1 MSKISV
7 WKCDISGKLF
17 EDQVKYSNHLR
28 KLARHRLAQ
37 RKLTVVES
45 EADIWWAAAYEQE
58 MTVDEF
64 KQFVIDNQIRF
75 WAEGAKANR
84 HAWDRVGKNGMPMP
98 ELLNF
103 NEFSLRWNDNVSNSH
118 SAPYNGV
125 RCWSSHEARDGRP
138 RSYPGWYGRVSWNV
152 KWPNAARGSYLGSD
166 LFKGH
171 RVRVH
176 TGSGGGGSMIQSDKH
191 GCSIQQF
198 GYDFSMF
205 AADWPG
211 MAREVGMNQFT
222 EVLQGTRE
230 IADFAT
236 ME

>member
-125 RCWSSHEARDGRP
+125 RCWSSHEAKDGRP

-152 KWPNAARGSYLGSD
+152 KWPKEWDGFYPGSD
-166 LFKGH
+166 LFKGQKS
-171 RVRVH
+171 RAY
-176 TGSGGGGSMIQSDKH
+176 TGSGGGGGMRYNKEHNCNTQE
-191 GCSIQQF
+191 F

-211 MAREVGMNQFT
+211 MNRHVEKAKMWKLLSDDRVIRD
-222 EVLQGTRE
+222 VDCLV
-230 IADFAT
+230 
-236 ME
+236 